1 MAPPEGAQAEPETVQ
16 EAKRALTASKRNV
29 TRHINY
35 VENHIQNESPDVP
48 SNQVKAKLLVEQL
61 DLNVDKFQQCID
73 ALERLGIDPKDDIER
88 YEERWIQTKVDY
100 ADWTSRIPTPE
111 KTNGKVII
119 GRNFNIQKEIPKFF
133 SGEKDNRQ
141 YYRTWRMKWDEAAK
155 EMTALGYS
163 KAKQLCELKMVVEGE
178 ALRWIEG
185 LPEDGENLDSALHL
199 LDEHYKSN
207 IRDVLDILKD
217 LYKATEMVPTKE
229 SLTHGLQVVLLARQA
244 LAGTKLTPLEIC
256 DLHLMILAE
265 KLLYPR
271 LDREWE
277 DIKNANKDPT
287 KAMGTTAGLNEWE
300 ELMRLELKK
309 VTKIQEKKEITK
321 KEHEKNKQENVK
333 KKEDK
338 KPGQNPSIPGG
349 FSGQRKDQKPHK
361 DGNNSQNKKF
371 CAGCNEAGH
380 WLVHCNHFTKTLK
393 TGKERREFLKGKNA
407 CRNCLRSNHKT
418 SECKIPSQC
427 KCGVAGHH
435 RLLHEDREPKGAAST
450 QKEDPSSDET
460 KLSYAI
466 RTKGKDGNPILQ
478 SCLAHLLGEKGEKF
492 VARVFLDPGSE
503 VTLIRR
509 DFAQI
514 AGLKG
519 KDVTLQLAVAGGGV
533 TEQTKEM
540 EVAFQL
546 QSMDLRYVTPKMV
559 ATTTKTITKDLRA
572 VDVSTDKFEHLK
584 NIKFTEH
591 FPRREVQVDILIGIN
606 HYTALITGEVIK
618 GKPDEPVALA
628 TKLGYVL
635 AGSA

>member
-244 LAGTKLTPLEIC
+244 LA
-256 DLHLMILAE
+256 
-265 KLLYPR
+265 
-271 LDREWE
+271 
-277 DIKNANKDPT
+277 
-287 KAMGTTAGLNEWE
+287 
-300 ELMRLELKK
+300 
-309 VTKIQEKKEITK
+309 
-321 KEHEKNKQENVK
+321 QENVK